1 MNFVSSYSTHRGGIE
16 AQTARY
22 LQNERLSR
30 LNWEYPGQ
38 VEFDT
43 GSIIL
48 KHMKELLQQDSFDGG
63 ETSPKQMLLEVFS
76 YLWTYF
82 LFNGREGAQIA
93 TRRYDLE
100 QGEFILSNGR
110 VKNDCEVVAHI
121 LQLQTRLL
129 NQNSTYEEST
139 ILTEHL
145 GRILYYLEQ
154 TTQRNRRDVQA
165 TRSYDEKKEF
175 EELDWKLR

>member
-1 MNFVSSYSTHRGGIE
+1 MD
-16 AQTARY
+16 AQTTMY
-22 LQNERLSR
+22 LQNEKLSR
-30 LNWEYPGQ
+30 LHWECPGQ
-38 VEFDT
+38 LEFDT
-43 GSIIL
+43 GSTML
-48 KHMKELLQQDSFDGG
+48 KQMKELLQQDSFDGR
-63 ETSPKQMLLEVFS
+63 ETSPKQVLIEVFS

-100 QGEFILSNGR
+100 QGESILSNGR
-110 VKNDCEVVAHI
+110 VKHDCEVVAPI
-121 LQLQTRLL
+121 LQLQTRSL

-154 TTQRNRRDVQA
+154 TTQRNRRDVQV